1 MVIQPE
7 ILRRLSTVVAFA
19 WILFHSPGLQA
30 QSAAQAATSPFA
42 TLSGS
47 WSGAG
52 TITMANGTSERI
64 RCRAA
69 YSVEAGG
76 RKLVQDL
83 RCASDSYKFELK
95 SNVDYDGGS
104 LSGVWSETIRNA
116 AGNVSGRASGSHINA
131 RVEGAAFN
139 ANLAV
144 TTRGDRQSVVIRPIG
159 SEFTEVSITLK
170 KS

>member
-1 MVIQPE
+1 MVIGPRNRGQALAA
-7 ILRRLSTVVAFA
+7 IAFA
-19 WILFHSPGLQA
+19 WILFHSPYLQA
-30 QSAAQAATSPFA
+30 QSAAEAGTNPFA
-42 TLSGS
+42 TLPGT

-52 TITMANGTSERI
+52 TIMMANGTSERI

-69 YSVEAGG
+69 YSVTAGG

-83 RCASDSYKFELK
+83 RCASDSYKFELRT
-95 SNVDYDGGS
+95 NVDLDGGV

-116 AGNVSGRASGSHINA
+116 AGNVSGRASGSLIQA

-159 SEFTEVSITLK
+159 SEFTEVSITLRK
-170 KS
+170 G